1 MELSSQL
8 KFPLQILFIVSVQ
21 KHSRFLSADFVP
33 CKFAEFFS

>member
-21 KHSRFLSADFVP
+21 KHSRFLSADVVP